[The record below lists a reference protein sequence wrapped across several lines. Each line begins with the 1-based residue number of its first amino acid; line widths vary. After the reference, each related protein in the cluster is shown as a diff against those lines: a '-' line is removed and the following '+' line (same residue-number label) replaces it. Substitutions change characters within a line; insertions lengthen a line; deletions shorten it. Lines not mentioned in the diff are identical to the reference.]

1 MEERKSIVEL
11 FPCLFELDSEDRK
24 WYESLEM
31 TEGANIQFDGL
42 DIAAKEFALKHI
54 IHPEEHTDAVEEC
67 IRRFQDGAFWYKVNV
82 GKLDSLMANEHRK
95 AIDIAISLYSEREC
109 KCIELEDNDY
119 NESNADDQ
127 IEVIQDC
134 FGSGIEWA
142 SKEIFLD

>member
-1 MEERKSIVEL
+1 MEVTNSIVRM
-11 FPCLFELDSEDRK
+11 FPHLFELDSEDRK

-31 TEGANIQFDGL
+31 TEGVIIQFDGL

-54 IHPEEHTDAVEEC
+54 LHPEEHSDAVEEC
-67 IRRFQDGAFWYKVNV
+67 ICRFMDGAFWYKANV
-82 GKLDSLMANEHRK
+82 GKLDSLMVNEHRK

-119 NESNADDQ
+119 NESNANNQ
-127 IEVIQDC
+127 IVVIQDC

-142 SKEIFLD
+142 SKELFLD